1 MWQPGRS
8 RQMTKQDIIFNQI
21 KTSNMNDQLINERLE
36 VISRIAGGINEQ
48 AMEEIKRLLRLQYL
62 DGQMEG
68 IEIAKKLLV

>member
-62 DGQMEG
+62 DGQLEG